1 MIGKDQAMSFD
12 KGNSLDCLDVHAHG
26 TSGSKR
32 WHKPATVVTVDQCG
46 EKRIMKTYPLLFFPL
61 SYCFRLLA
69 RHEYKMLKKAEELV
83 FTPNQVRW
91 NANGGGGV
99 CYQYLKG
106 FSLKELQENG
116 EIPKEFFVKL
126 YAAVQQLHQT
136 GMVHLDLGNSGNILM
151 TPSGEPKII
160 DFGSAVLLK
169 HLPIMSK
176 NWARKKDL
184 LGVLKLWYRFDRKRM
199 PGGLRNY
206 YRTHYKKN
214 LYTPKRFYKALK
226 RSLFSQQ
233 QEIQSFSPIIG
244 ILALFFGLLMLLSLL

>member
-1 MIGKDQAMSFD
+1 MSFD

-136 GMVHLDLGNSGNILM
+136 GMVHSRVVLWLADALVIAIGLSAFSDNI
-151 TPSGEPKII
+151 ER
-160 DFGSAVLLK
+160 AVNVPLFNIRPVYFLLA
-169 HLPIMSK
+169 
-176 NWARKKDL
+176 W
-184 LGVLKLWYRFDRKRM
+184 
-199 PGGLRNY
+199 
-206 YRTHYKKN
+206 
-214 LYTPKRFYKALK
+214 
-226 RSLFSQQ
+226 QQ
-233 QEIQSFSPIIG
+233 FNDIAI
-244 ILALFFGLLMLLSLL
+244 